1 MYNESFLLQSLSMC
15 VSGRLILV
23 FGTKRLYVLSLVEVR
38 LLEPEFKEPGLV
50 LEKHAPVVVRP

>member
-1 MYNESFLLQSLSMC
+1 LLQSLSMC